1 MTITIKDIKMS
12 EYLGLMSQKEFEFN
26 VVGHGRAYFSNYI
39 LSESLNIKVPKDIK
53 CYMVPVD
60 NDKCIIGFQ
69 SVTTYVRTSIFDLQ
83 PIDSIV
89 FTCDSKHEHINSTE
103 NKHRLSQLRDIEM
116 QFSNTLSAVHN
127 SNIQV
132 LEKAIQEMGFEI
144 GTEDNIAVYSVN
156 NSEIH
161 NETYLYELFIPDTGE
176 LEMSALE
183 HYYTDRNLPYDHIKA
198 LAGINM
204 VLRMI
209 LSYDLGVMDTKLY
222 SIKENI
228 CSALRII
235 SRKDATFDFDYI
247 VKDNDIYLII
257 RKAPEDTNFTT
268 ISIYHCGKA
277 NDV

>member
-1 MTITIKDIKMS
+1 MS

-26 VVGHGRAYFSNYI
+26 VVGCGGAYFSKYI

-53 CYMVPVD
+53 CYMVSDD

-69 SVTTYVRTSIFDLQ
+69 SVTTYVRTSIFDLE

-103 NKHRLSQLRDIEM
+103 NKHCLSQLRDIEM

-132 LEKAIQEMGFEI
+132 LEKAIQERGFEI

-161 NETYLYELFIPDTGE
+161 NETYLYELFIPYTGVIE
-176 LEMSALE
+176 LGTLE
-183 HYYTDRNLPYDHIKA
+183 HTTRDYYADRILSDDHSKA
-198 LAGINM
+198 LAGIITA
-204 VLRMI
+204 LRVI
-209 LSYDLGVMDTKLY
+209 LSYDLGVMDTEL
-222 SIKENI
+222 STIKENI

-257 RKAPEDTNFTT
+257 RKTPEGTNFTT
-268 ISIYHCGKA
+268 ISIYHCVKT

>member
-1 MTITIKDIKMS
+1 MS

-26 VVGHGRAYFSNYI
+26 VVGCGGAYFSNYI
-39 LSESLNIKVPKDIK
+39 LSKSSNIKVPKDIK
-53 CYMVPVD
+53 CYMVSVD
-60 NDKCIIGFQ
+60 DDKCIIGFQ
-69 SVTTYVRTSIFDLQ
+69 SVTTDVRTSIFDLE

-103 NKHRLSQLRDIEM
+103 NKHYLSQLRDIEM

-132 LEKAIQEMGFEI
+132 LEKAIQERGFEI

-161 NETYLYELFIPDTGE
+161 NETYLYELFIPYTGV
-176 LEMSALE
+176 LEVGTSE
-183 HYYTDRNLPYDHIKA
+183 HTTEDYYADRILPYDHRKA

-204 VLRMI
+204 VLRVI

-257 RKAPEDTNFTT
+257 RKAHEDTNFTT